1 MHEREMR
8 DGHSGDTGTKW
19 EMHASKI
26 QIQGKYIIQIQI
38 QGKDTNADKLHIYMQ
53 MKHCSGGRD
62 MRAIWKKFKS
72 KYKINIQDES
82 KDN

>member
-38 QGKDTNADKLHIYMQ
+38 QGKDTNANKLHKYANEILWLRQ
-53 MKHCSGGRD
+53 GHEGPSL
-62 MRAIWKKFKS
+62 RAKIW
-72 KYKINIQDES
+72 
-82 KDN
+82 

>member
-1 MHEREMR
+1 MTADEMHEREMR

-19 EMHASKI
+19 EMHAIKI
-26 QIQGKYIIQIQI
+26 QIQINCTYM
-38 QGKDTNADKLHIYMQ
+38 NMQ
-53 MKHCSGGRD
+53 MKFCSGGRD